1 MATPNLAEQNPE
13 QNFWGYVDEEA
24 EKGGGSGVNFGQLNI
39 TPSRYIQW
47 TEGQPSDVTPE
58 VFANLPAKDK
68 SLELMFSIDVA
79 SMNPSLEWTLE
90 RRLRPGD
97 KDWHKTLK
105 PSLVALLGEDAMSK
119 GAYSATLQSLVGK
132 YVEVNDVPKQKNP
145 EFNTIQF
152 VRIFNSK
159 EECFVAY
166 KERFPNTDGGAAT
179 PATVP
184 LSVPS
189 NYTAESWA
197 AMIPAI
203 KDALKTQSVPEVAT
217 AYQVDIPFIAE
228 VQAQAT

>member
-1 MATPNLAEQNPE
+1 MATPNPTD
-13 QNFWGYVDEEA
+13 QNFWGYVDDEA

-47 TEGQPSDVTPE
+47 TENVPSDVTPE
-58 VFANLPAKDK
+58 VFATLPTKEK
-68 SLELMFSIDVA
+68 SLELMFAVDVQG
-79 SMNPSLEWTLE
+79 MNPSLTWTYE

-105 PSLVALLGEDAMSK
+105 PSLITLLGEDAMSK
-119 GAYSATLQSLVGK
+119 GAYSATLSSLVGK
-132 YVEVNDVPKQKNP
+132 YVEVNDVPQQKAP

-159 EECFVAY
+159 EECFAAY
-166 KERFPNTDGGAAT
+166 KERFPDTDSGGAAT
-179 PATVP
+179 PAAAP

-189 NYTAESWA
+189 NYQPDAWA

-203 KDALKTQSVPEVAT
+203 KEALKTQSVPEVAT

-228 VQAQAT
+228 VRAQG